1 MHRQTLSSG
10 YAQASFGA
18 LGLQSN
24 AQLERCR
31 ERFLSGLWERKT
43 PDVAMRN
50 TWSSQRV
57 LSQTWDTPQSG
68 LVSQH
73 LLDPVFQVGTQP
85 HLLVISNPT
94 LSESVRHQENRHRC
108 ISSTPIWKVSCG
120 PKATFLVAKESAE
133 VSLLSKKGCSYI
145 LSSFFL
151 SLIPPQKWHNR
162 MAPFPH

>member
-1 MHRQTLSSG
+1 M
-10 YAQASFGA
+10 
-18 LGLQSN
+18 QSN
-24 AQLERCR
+24 AQLKRCR

-73 LLDPVFQVGTQP
+73 LLDPMFRVRTQP
-85 HLLVISNPT
+85 HLLIISNPT
-94 LSESVRHQENRHRC
+94 LSESVRHQENRYHC
-108 ISSTPIWKVSCG
+108 ISTTPIWKVNCG
-120 PKATFLVAKESAE
+120 PKATLLVARESAE

-151 SLIPPQKWHNR
+151 SLITPPK
-162 MAPFPH
+162 MAQQNGSFSPLRTSLMKHKQAWAPIR